1 MWKGQHLCCHYT
13 GRGLIEIMTINRQRI
28 QHCVQTF
35 DFLPLFIEE
44 LGWDNNRSRPFSITM
59 SDTTYI
65 LQPIAQKR
73 GLVVYRC
80 SPDTQGNVPNAALR
94 SRIEKEVAKTVYE
107 HILIF
112 TDEQQ
117 QMQVWQWVKREQGRP
132 TARRETTFHSGQSG
146 ETIIQKLSAI
156 AFDLSEE
163 EQLFTSQAA
172 GRVRSAFDVDRVTKR
187 FYDSFK
193 LEKDTFA
200 KFIEGIPVQEEREWY
215 TSIMLNRLMFVY
227 FIQKK
232 GFLDGDTNY
241 LPNHLQQVKER
252 NGTDTFFS
260 FYRAFLLRLFHEGL
274 AKRDRSR
281 EIDALLGNV
290 PYLNGSLFDIHELER
305 KNTSIQIADVAFER
319 LFAFFDKYQWHL
331 DDRRV
336 KNDNEI
342 NPDVLGYIFEK
353 YINQKQMGAYYTKED
368 ITEYISKNTIIPYL
382 FDAAA
387 QKMPIAFEPGRHTTV
402 WQLLQNDPNRYFYDA
417 VKKGVTVELPPGIAA
432 GLHDVPRRGEWNR
445 PAPEEYALPTETW
458 RELVARRTRY
468 NEIRAKLE
476 AGEIASINDLI
487 TYNLNMRQ
495 FAEDVIHTC
504 EDPHLL
510 RAFYESIAGRIT
522 EQTHEK
528 LEPGITVLDPTCGSG
543 AFLFAALNILQPLYE
558 ACLDRMQSMVEDV
571 ERLNALDEQRGRRTT
586 LTQRPQLKDFRAILL
601 QVEQHPNR
609 NYFILKSIIVNNLY
623 GVDIMEEATE
633 ICKLRLFLTLA
644 AQVERDPARDN
655 MGLEPLPDID
665 FNIRAGNT
673 LVGFATLA
681 EVKQAISKDMRS
693 LLTSEETIQ
702 RIEQKARD
710 VERDFDSFRKLQTQ
724 LKVDPQDMAT
734 IKKQVRATLQALD
747 AELDRYLASE
757 YGIDPPN
764 ITDPQE
770 YQQKFAHWQ
779 NTHQPFHWFV
789 EFYGIINKGG
799 FDVIIGNPP
808 YVEYSKVRKEYTVSE
823 YQTEGCNNLYTF
835 VMERSLKLQKIDG
848 RSGLIVPISMLC
860 TERMIPLQKITLAN
874 GQNWNSSFDTSPSQ
888 LFTGVSQRLTI
899 WLHSNSSEHNN
910 QFIYLG
916 GYRRWDE
923 KERKELLYQTSYLK
937 ECLQNVDFGYVP
949 KIAASIEASISTKL
963 KGQKISNFE
972 VKANEH
978 PIYVHR
984 IIRYFIKAIDFV
996 PYFWNEAEGQKKS
1009 EDYKPF
1015 FFKSE
1020 VSDAIA
1026 AILNS
1031 FLFYWFWH
1039 SYSDG
1044 FHCGYRDVRAL
1055 GLGNFMESKQLP
1067 QLQNLGQV
1075 LMAELKNSTIRKSV
1089 FSKST
1094 GKIEYDEFNPRA
1106 CLTLIGEIDRVL
1118 ARHYGFT
1125 DEELD
1130 FIINYDIKYR
1140 MGRDGGEDEEG

>member
-1 MWKGQHLCCHYT
+1 
-13 GRGLIEIMTINRQRI
+13 MTINRPRI

-35 DFLPLFIEE
+35 DFQPLFIEE
-44 LGWDNNRSRPFSITM
+44 LGWDNDRSRPFSITM
-59 SDTTYI
+59 SDTTYT

-80 SPDTQGNVPNAALR
+80 SPDTQSNLPDAALR

-117 QMQVWQWVKREQGRP
+117 QTQVWQWVKREQGRP
-132 TARRETTFHSGQSG
+132 TACRETTYHSGQSG

-172 GRVRSAFDVDRVTKR
+172 RRVRSAFDVDRVTKR

-200 KFIEGIPVQEEREWY
+200 TYIEGIPVQEDREWY

-241 LPNHLQQVKER
+241 LPNRLQQVKER

-260 FYRAFLLRLFHEGL
+260 FYRAFLLRLFHKGL
-274 AKRDRSR
+274 AERERSR
-281 EIDALLGNV
+281 EIDTLLGNV

-305 KNTSIQIADVAFER
+305 KNAHIQIVDTAFER

-368 ITEYISKNTIIPYL
+368 ITEYISKSTIIPYL

-387 QKMPIAFEPGRHTTV
+387 QKMPIAFEPDRHTTV
-402 WQLLQNDPNRYFYDA
+402 WQLLQNAPDRYFYDA
-417 VKKGVTVELPPGIAA
+417 VKKGVTIELPPEIAA
-432 GLHDVPRRGEWNR
+432 GLHDVSRRGAWNR

-458 RELVARRTRY
+458 RELVARRNRY
-468 NEIRAKLE
+468 TEIRTKLE
-476 AGEIASINDLI
+476 AGEVASINDLI
-487 TYNLNMRQ
+487 TYNLNIRQ

-510 RAFYESIAGRIT
+510 RAFYESIAGRMT
-522 EQTHEK
+522 EQMHEK

-543 AFLFAALNILQPLYE
+543 AFLFAALNTLQPLYE

-571 ERLNALDEQRGRRTT
+571 ERLNALDEQRGRKTM
-586 LTQRPQLKDFRAILL
+586 LTQHSQLKDFRAILL

-609 NYFILKSIIVNNLY
+609 DYFILKSIIVNNLY

-633 ICKLRLFLTLA
+633 ICKLRLFLKLA
-644 AQVERDPARDN
+644 TQVERDPTRDN
-655 MGLEPLPDID
+655 MSLEPLPDID
-665 FNIRAGNT
+665 FNIRSGNT

-681 EVKQAISKDMRS
+681 EVKQAVGKDMRS

-702 RIEQKARD
+702 RIEQKALA
-710 VERDFDSFRKLQTQ
+710 VKHDFENFRKMQTQ
-724 LKVDPQDMAT
+724 LKVNPQDIAT
-734 IKKQVRATLQALD
+734 IKKQVRTTLQDLET
-747 AELDRYLASE
+747 ELDRYLASE
-757 YGIDPPN
+757 YGIDASN
-764 ITDPQE
+764 IKDEQE

-779 NTHQPFHWFV
+779 HTHQPFHWFV

-808 YVEYSKVRKEYTVSE
+808 YVEYSKVRNTYTLMPS
-823 YQTEGCNNLYTF
+823 LYTTELCGNIYAF
-835 VMERSLKLQKIDG
+835 ILERSLLLLHAEG
-848 RSGLIVPISMLC
+848 RQGMIVPISLVCTQRMRTLQDSMLASSTHSWHSNYAERPAKLFVGAEVLLTISLLHKGLATIGSHWITGLRKWSA
-860 TERMIPLQKITLAN
+860 TERAYLFNNTVYERMSGQIRLCILPKISSNLESSIIDKISQSRKTLGYFLQANTPHKIYYRIGGGRYWKIFTTFQPRFVLN
-874 GQNWNSSFDTSPSQ
+874 GQVSVSSRENYLFFATSE
-888 LFTGVSQRLTI
+888 QRELAVAV
-899 WLHSNSSEHNN
+899 LSS
-910 QFIYLG
+910 
-916 GYRRWDE
+916 
-923 KERKELLYQTSYLK
+923 T
-937 ECLQNVDFGYVP
+937 
-949 KIAASIEASISTKL
+949 
-963 KGQKISNFE
+963 
-972 VKANEH
+972 
-978 PIYVHR
+978 
-984 IIRYFIKAIDFV
+984 
-996 PYFWNEAEGQKKS
+996 
-1009 EDYKPF
+1009 
-1015 FFKSE
+1015 
-1020 VSDAIA
+1020 
-1026 AILNS
+1026 
-1031 FLFYWFWH
+1031 LFYWYFILTTNGRDLNP
-1039 SYSDG
+1039 SDLKD
-1044 FHCGYRDVRAL
+1044 FPLSLIDIKKEHNQQLLALSVQLMHDYRLNKQEKKKVS
-1055 GLGNFMESKQLP
+1055 GLTGDILYEEFYPRLSKP
-1067 QLQNLGQV
+1067 
-1075 LMAELKNSTIRKSV
+1075 I
-1089 FSKST
+1089 
-1094 GKIEYDEFNPRA
+1094 ID
-1106 CLTLIGEIDRVL
+1106 EIDRML
-1118 ARHYGFT
+1118 AQHYGFT

-1130 FIINYDIKYR
+1130 FITNYDIKYR
-1140 MGRDGGEDEEG
+1140 MGRDGGEDEGE

>member
-1 MWKGQHLCCHYT
+1 MWKGQHLRSHYASK
-13 GRGLIEIMTINRQRI
+13 GIIEIMTINRQRI
-28 QHCVQTF
+28 QQYVQTF
-35 DFLPLFIEE
+35 DFRTLFIEE
-44 LGWDNNRSRPFSITM
+44 LGWDNDRSRPFSVVM
-59 SDTTYI
+59 ADTTYS

-80 SPDTQGNVPNAALR
+80 SPDTQGNMPDAALR
-94 SRIEKEVAKTVYE
+94 SRIEREVAKTVYE

-117 QMQVWQWVKREQGRP
+117 QTQVWQWVKREQGRP
-132 TARRETTFHSGQSG
+132 TARRETTYHNRQSG
-146 ETIIQKLSAI
+146 ETIVQKLSAI

-200 KFIEGIPVQEEREWY
+200 KFIEGIPVQEDREWY

-241 LPNHLQQVKER
+241 LPNRLQQVKER

-290 PYLNGSLFDIHELER
+290 PYLNGSLFDMHELER
-305 KNTSIQIADVAFER
+305 KNTSIQIADTAFER
-319 LFAFFDKYQWHL
+319 LSAFFDKYQWHL
-331 DDRRV
+331 DDRKA

-402 WQLLQNDPNRYFYDA
+402 WQLLQNDPDRYFYDA
-417 VKKGVTVELPPGIAA
+417 IKKGVTLELPPEIAA
-432 GLHDVPRRGEWNR
+432 GLHDVTRRGEWNR
-445 PAPEEYALPTETW
+445 PAPEECALPTETW
-458 RELVARRTRY
+458 RELVTRRNRY
-468 NEIRAKLE
+468 SEIRTKIA
-476 AGEIASINDLI
+476 AGEVASINDLI
-487 TYNLNMRQ
+487 TYNLDMRQ

-510 RAFYESIAGRIT
+510 RAFYESIAGRMT

-586 LTQRPQLKDFRAILL
+586 LIQRSQLKDFRAILS

-609 NYFILKSIIVNNLY
+609 TYFILKSIIVNNLY

-633 ICKLRLFLTLA
+633 ICKLRLFLKLA
-644 AQVERDPARDN
+644 AQVERDPNRDN

-665 FNIRAGNT
+665 FNIRVGNT

-681 EVKQAISKDMRS
+681 EVKQAVSKDMRS

-724 LKVDPQDMAT
+724 LKVDPQVMVT
-734 IKKQVRATLQALD
+734 VKKQVRATLQDLD

-757 YGIDPPN
+757 YGIDASN
-764 ITDPQE
+764 IKDEQE

-779 NTHQPFHWFV
+779 HTHQPFHWFV

-799 FDVIIGNPP
+799 SDVIIGNPP
-808 YVEYSKVRKEYTVSE
+808 YLDLKELNTFVAQGFTTIVTRNLYSLILERCQKIIPNHGRQGYIVPVSSIA
-823 YQTEGCNNLYTF
+823 TEGYLALQHILLGRNLAF
-835 VMERSLKLQKIDG
+835 
-848 RSGLIVPISMLC
+848 
-860 TERMIPLQKITLAN
+860 
-874 GQNWNSSFDTSPSQ
+874 SSFDDRPAHLFDGLDKNTLSILLLSSQENNSKIISTRLCRWNAEERSNLFATLHYGVMPEPNLKGSLPKIGSSIEENIWRKLFSRDNPLVSFQAERSKAITYYSRKVNSFLQILNFIPEVYDGAGRLRPPSE
-888 LFTGVSQRLTI
+888 F
-899 WLHSNSSEHNN
+899 
-910 QFIYLG
+910 
-916 GYRRWDE
+916 
-923 KERKELLYQTSYLK
+923 KELYFSK
-937 ECLQNVDFGYVP
+937 AE
-949 KIAASIEASISTKL
+949 EASATFCCLNSTLFRWFLDVVSDGSHLNRREVDNFPFNPKKASTDFPELFSFSQKL
-963 KGQKISNFE
+963 ST
-972 VKANEH
+972 H
-978 PIYVHR
+978 L
-984 IIRYFIKAIDFV
+984 
-996 PYFWNEAEGQKKS
+996 QKKS
-1009 EDYKPF
+1009 IRRVMRYKHDTLT
-1015 FFKSE
+1015 
-1020 VSDAIA
+1020 VQC
-1026 AILNS
+1026 ILPK
-1031 FLFYWFWH
+1031 H
-1039 SYSDG
+1039 SKPIID
-1044 FHCGYRDVRAL
+1044 
-1055 GLGNFMESKQLP
+1055 
-1067 QLQNLGQV
+1067 
-1075 LMAELKNSTIRKSV
+1075 
-1089 FSKST
+1089 
-1094 GKIEYDEFNPRA
+1094 
-1106 CLTLIGEIDRVL
+1106 EIDRVL

-1140 MGRDGGEDEEG
+1140 MGRDGGEEEGE